1 MLHLS
6 LSPSRQ
12 LHLKEIEGESL
23 WPEARQQKALL
34 KAFATGP
41 GELLLELAS
50 EDASASRPPEFS
62 WLASFGRTLLGELCH
77 RQDAT
82 VPAELDPPPG
92 WLDKQHAATPPFAG
106 AEYAEPEWL
115 SLLWKMTLRA
125 AQEQQAASELDLAA
139 WLRSLGGSWGRIG
152 RVWFHLAENPKGG
165 ETRPFAFMATYATGT
180 VTNGRLQFRPL
191 GKALEE
197 FAGAGQKAALS
208 KLLATVAAAA
218 AKIPW
223 VQTLLDSGEIFQPI
237 LWSRDEAYAFLLSQE
252 SLESCGVMTQLPQ
265 KWLRRPAKIQGS
277 VSIGTATDKSQ
288 LGAQGLIHCRFQL
301 ALDGSPLS
309 RDEAAELLKGHD
321 GLALIRGQWVQIDK
335 AALQKIMDEWDGKAA
350 DGMSLNQALRLLAA
364 DEINPWLKF
373 DAGEWLQER
382 LSALSGEQES
392 EWSPPAGLRAKLR
405 PYQQRGVEWLRT
417 LCQLRIGGCLADD
430 MGLGKTLQ
438 VITLL
443 AHMKEDPALLGSAP
457 ALVIAPTS
465 LLGNWKAEMAR
476 FVPALT
482 CHLAHAGYDGLNKP
496 PPGIDVVLATYGGC
510 TRLVWLKEGPWS
522 LLVLDEAQAIKNPS
536 SRQAKAVKDLPA
548 TCRIALSGTPVEN
561 RLGDLWSLFDFLNP
575 GLLGPA
581 KEFSTQAKIMAAS
594 PTGYAPLR
602 RLISPWILRR
612 MKTDKKII
620 DDLPDKVE
628 IKVQA
633 PLSRLQAALYQ
644 QAIDEMAQ
652 ELENAEGIKRK
663 GLVLKYLI
671 RFKQICNH
679 PDQWLRQGDFKMGDS
694 GKFGRLMELA
704 EEIASRGEK
713 LLVFTQFQ
721 EMTEPLAK
729 FLATIF
735 DRQGLVLHG
744 GTPIKDRKK
753 MVDAFQADDGPPFFV
768 LSIKAGGTGLTLTAA
783 NHVVHFDRW
792 WNPAVENQATDRAFR
807 IGQKKQV
814 MVHKFLCRGTLE
826 EKIDAMIDDKKALAE
841 ALVGDATA
849 DNSLSEMSTDEL
861 MSLVKLD
868 LGQALAEEL

>member
-1 MLHLS
+1 MLRLT

-12 LHLKEIEGESL
+12 LHLAESEGDSL
-23 WPEARQQKALL
+23 WPEAKQQKALL
-34 KAFATGP
+34 KAFAAGP
-41 GELLLELAS
+41 GDFLLELAS
-50 EDASASRPPEFS
+50 EDSAPSRPAEFT
-62 WLASFGRTLLGELCH
+62 WLASFGRTLL
-77 RQDAT
+77 
-82 VPAELDPPPG
+82 AELSPPPG
-92 WLDKQHAATPPFAG
+92 WLERQHAATPPFAG

-115 SLLWKMTLRA
+115 GLLWKMTLRV
-125 AQEQQAASELDLAA
+125 AQERQLASGLDLAS
-139 WLRSLGGSWGRIG
+139 WLRSLGGAWSRVG

-180 VTNGRLQFRPL
+180 VTNARLQFRPL

-197 FAGAGQKAALS
+197 FSGAGQKAALS

-218 AKIPW
+218 AKMPW
-223 VQTLLDSGEIFQPI
+223 VKTLLDSGEIFQPI

-252 SLESCGVMTQLPQ
+252 ALESCGVMTQLPQ
-265 KWLRRPAKIQGS
+265 KWLRRPAKVQGS
-277 VSIGTATDKSQ
+277 VVIGAAPSQ
-288 LGAQGLIHCRFQL
+288 PGLGAQGLIQCRFQL
-301 ALDGSPLS
+301 ALDGAPLS

-321 GLALIRGQWVQIDK
+321 GLALIRGQWVQLDK
-335 AALQKIMDEWDGKAA
+335 TSLQKLMDEWDGKAA
-350 DGMSLNQALRLLAA
+350 AGMSLNQALRTLAA

-373 DAGEWLQER
+373 DAGDWLKER
-382 LSALSGEQES
+382 LAALAGEQES
-392 EWSPPAGLRAKLR
+392 EWRPPTGLLATLR

-417 LCQLRIGGCLADD
+417 LCQLRVGGCLADD

-443 AHMKEDPALLGSAP
+443 AHMKEDPALLGSTAP

-476 FVPALT
+476 FAPALR
-482 CHLAHAGYDGLNKP
+482 CHLAHAGYDGLGKP
-496 PPGIDVVLATYGGC
+496 PAGIDVVLATYGGC
-510 TRLVWLKEGPWS
+510 TRLEWLKDGPWS

-581 KEFSTQAKIMAAS
+581 KEFSAQAKIMAAS

-652 ELENAEGIKRK
+652 ELLAATGIKRK
-663 GLVLKYLI
+663 GLVLKFLI

-694 GKFGRLMELA
+694 GKFGRLLELA

-729 FLATIF
+729 FLASIF
-735 DRQGLVLHG
+735 DRPGLVLHG

-814 MVHKFLCRGTLE
+814 MVHKFICRGTLE
-826 EKIDAMIDDKKALAE
+826 EKIDAMIDDKKSLAE

-868 LGQALAEEL
+868 LSQALAEEL